1 MGRKIIL
8 EKKRMKENDK
18 NESRRKGKKKVHM
31 GAKIV
36 PIKERKKMT
45 TMKVGKIK
53 NKVIC
58 VTWAHK

>member
-1 MGRKIIL
+1 
-8 EKKRMKENDK
+8 MKENDK